1 VSVSVRLVDGG
12 LREFDTG
19 PELLVKLVYLQA
31 QGLEGKQLVHQL
43 LNDDW
48 GAPPVYIDITGADD
62 TGHPVEVRIPYR

>member
-1 VSVSVRLVDGG
+1 M
-12 LREFDTG
+12 
-19 PELLVKLVYLQA
+19 KLVYLQA